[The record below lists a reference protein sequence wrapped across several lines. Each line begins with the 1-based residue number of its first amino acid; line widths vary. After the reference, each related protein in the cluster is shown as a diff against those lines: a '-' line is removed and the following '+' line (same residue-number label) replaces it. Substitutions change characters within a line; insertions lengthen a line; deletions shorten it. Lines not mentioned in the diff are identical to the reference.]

1 MLVWLSA
8 MWALHWGCAVGVLGL
23 AGAVLLMSY
32 QQRIYAGERRRDK
45 RIRDEF
51 EAYALLDAR
60 LRDDGDI
67 TALAKRVCRLVG
79 KKSAFQ
85 RIAMLVPN
93 VEGKLRVA
101 GSVGLEELTVHAL
114 HEWGERV
121 LTEESGEAAQESDAR
136 GMPVTKKSFAVVLGK
151 ESAGVGCGRA
161 IIIPMSTAGGRIGGA
176 LAVCAD
182 RLMTMQRRAVEEAIS
197 PLETLAVKLGWALED
212 AQIEAERRSRIET
225 SKEVGSF
232 AKEMTSELSPP
243 LTAVL
248 GFAELIAETANE
260 TRVRADA
267 EMISQEARRMREM
280 MRKMLNPGRTGEP
293 IDELVDV
300 TALVRDLVAE
310 CEDKLDSRGVRLLVI
325 TDEDVPVV
333 RGSAEGLRQVL
344 EHVLNNAAQT
354 IADASEGPERE
365 QEIRV
370 SVSCDA
376 GSVQVIVS
384 DTGNGFT
391 EPGRV
396 FEPARRAGD
405 SAEREG
411 TGLAICHKIVR
422 EHGGEI
428 SAFNLHPYGAAVMIE
443 LPLMEDMGQNFSGVV
458 REVA

>member
-23 AGAVLLMSY
+23 AAAVLLMSY

-60 LRDDGDI
+60 LREDGDI
-67 TALAKRVCRLVG
+67 TALAKRVCRLVA

-85 RIAMLVPN
+85 RIAILVPDA
-93 VEGKLRVA
+93 EGKLRVA
-101 GSVGLEELTVHAL
+101 GSVGLEELTVNAL

-121 LTEESGEAAQESDAR
+121 LTEKSGVAAQESNQL
-136 GMPVTKKSFAVVLGK
+136 GMLVSKKSFSVVLGE

-161 IIIPMSTAGGRIGGA
+161 IMIPLWTAGGRIGGT

-182 RLMTMQRRAVEEAIS
+182 RLMTMQRRALEEAIS

-212 AQIEAERRSRIET
+212 AQAEAERRSRIET

-232 AKEMTSELSPP
+232 AKEMTGELSPP

-260 TRVRADA
+260 TRVKADA

-280 MRKMLNPGRTGEP
+280 MRKMLNPGRTGAP
-293 IDELVDV
+293 IDEPVDI

-310 CEDKLDSRGVRLLVI
+310 CEEKLDSRGVRLLML
-325 TDEDVPVV
+325 TEEDVPVV
-333 RGSAEGLRQVL
+333 RGSAEDLRQML
-344 EHVLNNAAQT
+344 EHVLDHAAQA
-354 IADASEGPERE
+354 IVDAREEPERE

-370 SVSCDA
+370 SVSRDA

-384 DTGNGFT
+384 DTGTGFK

-396 FEPARRAGD
+396 FDPALKAEE
-405 SAEREG
+405 SMEREE
-411 TGLAICHKIVR
+411 TGLAVCYGIVR

-428 SAFNLHPYGAAVMIE
+428 SAFNLHPYGAAVVIE
-443 LPLMEDMGQNFSGVV
+443 LPTVEDLGQNLSGVV